1 MGTHPIFE
9 SDFDCLT
16 DMFIIIYI
24 FLFIKSAKSDAFCTE
39 SNCLKCFQVLGR
51 NLRVKRATRQACNI
65 MVNRQG
71 CCTLFQPH
79 SGSLYRTYEFDDP
92 DENGFVQIHSCMC
105 EPENFKEQCGLPETI
120 DVPKEIL
127 TESDQSF
134 VNRSETLNETMT
146 EALNIC
152 EHYQEHILNFEK
164 RHRTE
169 TAQISKTNGLVLLS
183 MLLALCFFGALG
195 FWYRRR
201 RNQIQLKK
209 RRASTGLLVSAAGA
223 SATYVVDANGKD

>member
-1 MGTHPIFE
+1 
-9 SDFDCLT
+9 
-16 DMFIIIYI
+16 
-24 FLFIKSAKSDAFCTE
+24 
-39 SNCLKCFQVLGR
+39 
-51 NLRVKRATRQACNI
+51 

-134 VNRSETLNETMT
+134 VNR
-146 EALNIC
+146 
-152 EHYQEHILNFEK
+152 FELFL
-164 RHRTE
+164 
-169 TAQISKTNGLVLLS
+169 I
-183 MLLALCFFGALG
+183 
-195 FWYRRR
+195 
-201 RNQIQLKK
+201 I
-209 RRASTGLLVSAAGA
+209 TGLYIMFLQFR
-223 SATYVVDANGKD
+223 DFK